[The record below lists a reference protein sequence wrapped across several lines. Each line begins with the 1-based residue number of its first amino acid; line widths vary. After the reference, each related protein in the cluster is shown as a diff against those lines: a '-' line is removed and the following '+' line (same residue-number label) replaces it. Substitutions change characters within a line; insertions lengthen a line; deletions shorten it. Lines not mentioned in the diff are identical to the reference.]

1 MYKVDRMTKI
11 SRYEVDGIMKEVRR
25 ESSNFHSYRKNL
37 GLLNSILAEE
47 FEKLGGY
54 IEIEGRDAVFVGD
67 VHGDLKT
74 LYEILVDEEVLETV
88 GKGRLVFLGDYIDR
102 GPEQIEVLLFLS
114 KLKFKYPEKVV
125 LLRGNH
131 EPPPGLEP
139 YPHDFPWVLE
149 KSYGRKEGEDGY
161 RLAYEAFQNM
171 PYALKLGDVLALHGG
186 LPVKAETFPRYPTS
200 DILKEVLWND
210 PIEVPEGYVP
220 SPRGVGHLFS
230 RKITERWMDNLK
242 FEKLI
247 RGHEPCEGYKLNHED
262 KVLTLFSRRG
272 EPYFN
277 EVAGIAILK
286 EGSLRL
292 KLF

>member
-1 MYKVDRMTKI
+1 MEGI
-11 SRYEVDGIMKEVRR
+11 SHHEVNNVVKEVREEFR
-25 ESSNFHSYRKNL
+25 DFHNYRKHVR
-37 GLLNSILAEE
+37 LLNFTLSKE
-47 FEKLGGY
+47 FRDQGGY
-54 IEIEGRDAVFVGD
+54 LEAEGKDAVFIGD
-67 VHGDLKT
+67 IHGDLKT
-74 LYEILVDEEVLETV
+74 LSEILVDEEVLKTIS
-88 GKGRLVFLGDYIDR
+88 KGHIVFLGDYIDR
-102 GPEQIEVLLFLS
+102 GPEQIEVVLFLS
-114 KLKFKYPEKVV
+114 KFKSRYPEKVV

-149 KSYGRKEGEDGY
+149 KSYGREEGEEGY
-161 RLAYEAFQNM
+161 RLIYEAFQNM
-171 PYALKLGDVLALHGG
+171 PYAIKLGGILALHGG
-186 LPVKAETFPRYPTS
+186 LPVEADTFPRYPKL

-230 RKITERWMDNLK
+230 RKITDRWMNNLK

-262 KVLTLFSRRG
+262 KVLTLFSRKG

-277 EVAGIAILK
+277 EVAGIALLK